1 MVPIS
6 HITLV
11 YTEKRSWRVLSALI
25 EPHWISLDIIEPIN
39 LINLIN
45 LINYII

>member
-25 EPHWISLDIIEPIN
+25 ESIKPIKPIKPIN
-39 LINLIN
+39 LIKPIKS
-45 LINYII
+45 INYII